1 MVSCSYNRVWK
12 FLSQVIELDQ
22 NFKTAAYL
30 FDCKKTVKLHVTFCA
45 SYVFLLVKN
54 IYAYLTITVHFFVDN
69 APNNTSPLIGAMYF
83 VEQELKR
90 PVQHII
96 GMFHMV
102 ELPIK

>member
-1 MVSCSYNRVWK
+1 MVCGK
-12 FLSQVIELDQ
+12 FSSIEIGLDQ
-22 NFKTAAYL
+22 NL
-30 FDCKKTVKLHVTFCA
+30 CICLTVKLDVTFYA

-69 APNNTSPLIGAMYF
+69 APNNTSPYLGAMYF

-102 ELPIK
+102 ELPVK